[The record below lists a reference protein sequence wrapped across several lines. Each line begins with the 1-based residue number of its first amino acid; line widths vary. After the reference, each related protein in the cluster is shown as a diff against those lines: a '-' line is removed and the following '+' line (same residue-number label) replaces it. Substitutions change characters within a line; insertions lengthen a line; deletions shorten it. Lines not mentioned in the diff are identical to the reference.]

1 MSATP
6 QHPVLAID
14 LGGRRIKVGV
24 VEGSRLV
31 SFRAID
37 ARAEEGLAAHLVDL
51 EATMAETLAD
61 AGLAPDACAGLGVV
75 SPGLVDPE
83 AGRVLSTNRKYPDA
97 VDFDFGAWGRDTFGL
112 PVHMEN
118 DAHAALL
125 GEWRYG
131 AASGADDVVQ
141 VLLGTGIGCSVIL
154 GGRPLRGQ
162 GHQAGLLGGH
172 VVVAVGGRA
181 CTCPGRGCAEAEAST
196 WALPAM
202 AREDPVF
209 ASSALAGEAVIDYR
223 AVFEHAAAG
232 DDLAVRLR
240 DRSYAVWNAMAVSLV
255 HAFAPRRIVVGG
267 GVGQGAPDLPAR
279 MARHLQEHAWIS
291 YGEVE
296 VVHAQHPSS
305 AALLGIAVAMNA
317 DLTYL

>member
-6 QHPVLAID
+6 EHPVLAVD

-24 VEGSRLV
+24 VEGGRLV
-31 SFRAID
+31 SFRAFD
-37 ARAEEGLAAHLVDL
+37 ARAEEGLAAHLAEL
-51 EATMAETLAD
+51 EATVAEAAAD
-61 AGLAPDACAGLGVV
+61 AGLSPEGCAGLGVV
-75 SPGLVDPE
+75 TPGLVDPE

-97 VDFDFGAWGRDTFGL
+97 VHFDFGAWSRDTFDL
-112 PVHMEN
+112 PVRLEN

-125 GEWRYG
+125 GEWRHG

-141 VLLGTGIGCSVIL
+141 VMLGTGIGCSVLL

-172 VVVAVGGRA
+172 VVVAVDGRA

-202 AREDPVF
+202 AREDPAF
-209 ASSALAGEAVIDYR
+209 PTSALAAEAVIDYR
-223 AVFEHAAAG
+223 VLFGHAAAG
-232 DDLAVRLR
+232 DDLAIRLR
-240 DRSYAVWNAMAVSLV
+240 DRSYAVWSAMAVSLV

-267 GVGQGAPDLPAR
+267 GVGHGAPDLPAR
-279 MARHLQEHAWIS
+279 IARHLQERAWTS
-291 YGEVE
+291 YGTVE
-296 VVHAQHPSS
+296 VVPAHHPSS
-305 AALLGIAVAMNA
+305 AALLGIAVAMRE
-317 DLTYL
+317 DLRYL